1 LSPLTKLFVVLLVI
15 TSMCTTAGFIVFVEN
30 VRPVQPRLDEANSA
44 LAAARQQAAQNL
56 QAKEQAEA
64 QRDSALAD
72 AESQR
77 AAAAT
82 SLSSLQSQLNQ
93 SNVQIAQLQAE
104 KTNLEANVNTLTSN
118 LTLTAATASKLQD
131 QVTGLRT
138 TNDELVKRAED
149 DSRKL
154 ADLNSQ
160 TETLAT
166 NLSATQEKLAAEQE
180 ENQKYSAWVKD
191 HGGDPVQVV
200 GADTTPTGIGAPA
213 INGHVTD
220 TGVIHGNLY
229 VTLSVGSADG
239 VQRGMQFNVVDPA
252 SGQFLG
258 IVTVDSVDSD
268 TSSGKIEGDPDKI
281 AQVHA
286 GNDAKTQLRD

>member
-1 LSPLTKLFVVLLVI
+1 MSPLTKLFVVLLVV

-30 VRPVQPRLDEANSA
+30 VRPVQPAIDAANSS

-56 QAKEQAEA
+56 QAKQEAEA
-64 QRDSALAD
+64 QRDSALQAAD
-72 AESQR
+72 SER

-82 SLSSLQSQLNQ
+82 NLSTLQSQFNQ
-93 SNVQIAQLQAE
+93 ANVNIAQLQAE

-138 TNDELVKRAED
+138 TNDSLVKRAED
-149 DSRKL
+149 DSRRL
-154 ADLNSQ
+154 SDLNSQ
-160 TETLAT
+160 TETLAA
-166 NLSATQEKLAAEQE
+166 NLSSTQEKLQAEQE
-180 ENQKYSAWVKD
+180 ANQKLSGWVKD
-191 HGGDPVQVV
+191 HGGDPVQLVS
-200 GADTTPTGIGAPA
+200 ADTTPTGIGAPA
-213 INGHVTD
+213 IDGRVTD

-239 VQRGMQFNVVDPA
+239 VQRGMQFNVVDGA

-258 IVTVDSVDSD
+258 IVTVDTVDSN
-268 TSSGKIEGDPDKI
+268 TASGKIEGDADKI
-281 AQVHA
+281 AQVRP
-286 GNDAKTQLRD
+286 GNDAKTQLRE